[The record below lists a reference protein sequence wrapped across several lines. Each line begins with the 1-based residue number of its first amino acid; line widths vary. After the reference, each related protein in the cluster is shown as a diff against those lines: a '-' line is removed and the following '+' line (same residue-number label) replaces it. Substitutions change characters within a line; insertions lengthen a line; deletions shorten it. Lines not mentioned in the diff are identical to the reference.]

1 MLVTGREAQC
11 ARKGLGRLTAM
22 KQRDHVDRREVGRL
36 AEIRTTSGEDSNC
49 YWMREYTLVCGNCGV
64 MGDFRL

>member
-1 MLVTGREAQC
+1 
-11 ARKGLGRLTAM
+11 M